1 MKKIF
6 NLVLFS
12 FAISF
17 FYSCSNEDKI
27 IDQVLTGT
35 TSGVTLKT
43 VKVDSPTFKFVDTSS
58 KWEATVELRGTNNE
72 NRVKEV
78 QVYASHTFGKNTS
91 DEKLVKTFPASIF
104 VVAEPYGLP
113 NATLSVTFAET
124 LTALALNAGNYSTL
138 DKFNLRLEIIL
149 EDGRTFTDKNS
160 GGNVTGGSFFS
171 SPFAYPVQFTCPLND
186 ASLFNGNYKV
196 TVDAWQDYAIGDI
209 VPVAYSAANGTL
221 KFRIL
226 NTNNPYLVNNAN
238 TYYEVTIDPTDGS
251 CTVMS
256 NETLNYGGG
265 FLTNVTGKGSVGTCT
280 GDINL
285 TLNFSGSSQ
294 NQNFS
299 LVKS

>member
-17 FYSCSNEDKI
+17 FYSCSNEDKVT
-27 IDQVLTGT
+27 DQVFAGIK
-35 TSGVTLKT
+35 SGVTLKT
-43 VKVDSPTFKFVDTSS
+43 IKVDSPTFNFLDTSS
-58 KWEATVELRGTNNE
+58 KWEATLEMRGTNND
-72 NRVKEV
+72 NRAKEV
-78 QVYASHTFGKNTS
+78 KVYVKHTTAGVTS
-91 DEKLVKTFPASIF
+91 AEKLLKTFPASVF
-104 VVAEPYGLP
+104 VNAAPYDLP
-113 NATLSVTFAET
+113 NAKLSATFAET
-124 LTALALNAGNYSTL
+124 LAALSLVPGKYTAA
-138 DKFNLRLEIIL
+138 DKFTMRLEVVL
-149 EDGRTFTDKNS
+149 EDGRTYTDANAS
-160 GGNVTGGSFFS
+160 GTITGGSFFS
-171 SPFAYPVQFTCPLND
+171 SSFAYTVQFACPLTD

-209 VPVAYSAANGTL
+209 VPVVYNAANGSL

-226 NTNNPYLVNNAN
+226 NTNNPYLVNKAN
-238 TYYEVTIDPTDGS
+238 TYYEVTVNPTDGS
-251 CTVMS
+251 CTVIS